1 MNDLTL
7 RGAPKWCQMPRDVQ
21 RSEWKALKDQF
32 DELIRNER
40 ARGDDVEKLFDAEV
54 RRRFGEM
61 ISRCLV
67 KPPAR
72 RH

>member
-1 MNDLTL
+1 MNDFTL

-40 ARGDDVEKLFDAEV
+40 ARGDDVEKFFDAEV
-54 RRRFGEM
+54 RRRFGEI
-61 ISRCLV
+61 ISRSLV

>member
-1 MNDLTL
+1 
-7 RGAPKWCQMPRDVQ
+7 MPRDVQ

-61 ISRCLV
+61 ISRSLV